1 MPISSDQRNMQM
13 LVNGNNSSSSSSRK
27 KSLTNNMSG
36 VVNESMDNV
45 NLSDT
50 EVGGQSVNS
59 TQPHQIRG
67 KQFSK

>member
-1 MPISSDQRNMQM
+1 MQM
-13 LVNGNNSSSSSSRK
+13 LVNGNNSSSEFAKVRK
-27 KSLTNNMSG
+27 QSLTNNMSG